1 MVGLQSTTTTSQ
13 VNSNLGSR
21 RTLDLDSHQGHTYY
35 GPEVE
40 MVIKR
45 YISLR
50 KLEDTPALDK
60 FIKEQ
65 QAAAKM
71 MMRVSFRLSNISAC
85 ILCWV

>member
-1 MVGLQSTTTTSQ
+1 
-13 VNSNLGSR
+13 
-21 RTLDLDSHQGHTYY
+21 LDSHQGHTYY

-65 QAAAKM
+65 QTAAKM
-71 MMRVSFRLSNISAC
+71 MMKVTFRLSNIGAC
-85 ILCWV
+85 IL

>member
-1 MVGLQSTTTTSQ
+1 
-13 VNSNLGSR
+13 
-21 RTLDLDSHQGHTYY
+21 
-35 GPEVE
+35 

-65 QAAAKM
+65 QTAAKM
-71 MMRVSFRLSNISAC
+71 MMKVSFRLSNIGAC
-85 ILCWV
+85 IL